1 MPRPPTPTGRAR
13 RIRIG
18 IVCHTGIEPLRQFWE
33 FFSGMRRAHRQEYLR
48 TCLFLGFRFGCPKK
62 EEWPE
67 PEPNGKIRNIRV
79 DFFVDHPYLGQFL
92 QRYDSR
98 ESWDKNTRW
107 VLKTLIL
114 GHEILSGND
123 PGRGEKEI
131 HPMGN
136 KSVSSPVEKEPEDIL
151 GGLFN

>member
-1 MPRPPTPTGRAR
+1 MARPQYPTGRAR
-13 RIRIG
+13 RVRISM
-18 IVCHTGIEPLRQFWE
+18 VCHTGIEPLRKFLD
-33 FFSGMRRAHRQEYLR
+33 FFSGIRRSERQEYLR

-79 DFFVDHPYLGQFL
+79 DFFVDHPYLGRFL

-114 GHEILSGND
+114 GHEILSGNE
-123 PGRGEKEI
+123 PGRIKKEMN
-131 HPMGN
+131 PMG
-136 KSVSSPVEKEPEDIL
+136 KESIPSPVEKEPEDIL